1 MQSLIIILLLIFN
14 VPVFCVAQEGN
25 DSQDL
30 VLELIQ
36 LSAKDT
42 GINNEQKI
50 LEVKQLVEKLP
61 KPKNG
66 DRKKARELNDKGL
79 EYLKAGQ
86 SSLAVQSFQESLKA
100 NPADVEVVNNL
111 GYAYLIDGDSN
122 AEQHL
127 LQAIRM
133 APGRTSAWANLG
145 QFYAKQ
151 DKNEFAVACFAHA
164 FRFSKNRIKTIQFLN
179 RLADKDET
187 LKAIIA
193 KTLQLKLIKDFIIF
207 TEISGKYDGKN
218 NLIAGE
224 LEIED
229 LGNSKVRFNLS
240 VVGNERDS
248 LGSTCTGALSDVTV
262 PMVNNAMTFYGEGA
276 CEINMKLEPNQIMVQ
291 ENGKCSVYRGAHCS
305 FEAVYTKKIF
315 PTNQEAKLS
324 PVGNNT
330 SETSK
335 LDKEAQFNLGRMYRQ
350 GENVTQDLE
359 KAIYWYQQSAN
370 QGYTQAWIHLG
381 QIYHDENS
389 VQNLGLAFQY
399 FQKAAEQDDT
409 WSQNQVGLMYL
420 EGKGIL
426 QNFEEAYKWFSKA
439 AQAGNIDAIVN
450 KNIAQKKLEEAANP
464 LSSHTIPSTYSGSS
478 SGSVYVKG
486 YYRKNGTYVRPHT
499 RSSPGRGRR

>member
-1 MQSLIIILLLIFN
+1 MNLRLL
-14 VPVFCVAQEGN
+14 
-25 DSQDL
+25 D
-30 VLELIQ
+30 
-36 LSAKDT
+36 
-42 GINNEQKI
+42 
-50 LEVKQLVEKLP
+50 
-61 KPKNG
+61 
-66 DRKKARELNDKGL
+66 
-79 EYLKAGQ
+79 
-86 SSLAVQSFQESLKA
+86 
-100 NPADVEVVNNL
+100 
-111 GYAYLIDGDSN
+111 
-122 AEQHL
+122 
-127 LQAIRM
+127 
-133 APGRTSAWANLG
+133 
-145 QFYAKQ
+145 
-151 DKNEFAVACFAHA
+151 A
-164 FRFSKNRIKTIQFLN
+164 FRFSKNHDKTIQFLKE
-179 RLADKDET
+179 LADKDET
-187 LKAIIA
+187 PKLKSVVTE
-193 KTLQLKLIKDFIIF
+193 TLQLQFVKNFTTS
-207 TEISGKYDGKN
+207 TEISGKYNGKN
-218 NLIAGE
+218 ELITGE

-262 PMVNNAMTFYGEGA
+262 PMVNNAIIFYGERA

-291 ENGKCSVYRGAHCS
+291 ENGKCSVYRGDHCS
-305 FEAVYTKKIF
+305 FEAVYTKKVL

-324 PVGNNT
+324 PGDDNT

-381 QIYHDENS
+381 QIYHDEKS

-450 KNIAQKKLEEAANP
+450 KNIAQKKLEEATNP
-464 LSSHTIPSTYSGSS
+464 LSSHTIPSIYSGSG
-478 SGSVYVKG
+478 SGEVNVKG

-499 RSSPGRGRR
+499 RSSPGRGKR